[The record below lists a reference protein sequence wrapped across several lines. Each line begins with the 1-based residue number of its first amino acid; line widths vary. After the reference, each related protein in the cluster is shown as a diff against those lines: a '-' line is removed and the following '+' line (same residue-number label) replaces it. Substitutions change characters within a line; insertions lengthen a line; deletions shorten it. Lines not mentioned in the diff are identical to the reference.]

1 MLGEIEAS
9 YITTT
14 SSRNIIGII
23 LPILSIFVE
32 LSHHF
37 LQYFVAIDT
46 VLLTLWW
53 LIKEVFYSPVTLW
66 SVRNNYLSWYMASYI
81 EAKR

>member
-1 MLGEIEAS
+1 MMGEIEAR

-14 SSRNIIGII
+14 SSRNIIGVI
-23 LPILSIFVE
+23 LAILSI
-32 LSHHF
+32 LSGIKPHL

-53 LIKEVFYSPVTLW
+53 LIKEVFYSPITLW
-66 SVRNNYLSWYMASYI
+66 LVRNNYLSWYMASYI